1 MKNKYF
7 HLLGLVV
14 LAVFGL
20 SQSVFGQVTSYPYL
34 ENFDS
39 QSTCGTSCTSVCT
52 LTAGGWT
59 NSTTDDKDWA
69 VDASG
74 TSSSSTGPSG
84 DHTTGTGNYIYTE
97 ASSCYGKVADLISPV
112 FDFTS
117 LTNPSLEFYYHM
129 YGQSMGSLEVFVSTD
144 GGTSWTNA
152 LFSLSGEQ
160 QTSNSDPYL
169 QAEVPLCAY
178 AGQSSVTI
186 RITGTTGTNFYSDM
200 AIDDIQVYEATTCFA
215 PTSLST
221 ANEVGT
227 SADLNWTNVCA
238 VSYDYVVVPMGSP
251 QTATAVASGNVATN
265 MATASGL
272 SATTNYDVYVRSNC
286 SGSSSAWAGPF
297 TIFSGC
303 TGALTGSYTV
313 GGSSPDYAT
322 ISEAIT
328 SLSNCG
334 VSAPVT
340 INIAAG
346 TYNEQ
351 LVIPAISGASAT
363 NTVTIQ
369 GAGSTSTIISYD
381 GTGSSGTAVE
391 FNGAKHVSLKNV
403 GIENTS
409 SSTPAFGIHLWN
421 AADTI
426 TIENCDIKVPTNTTS
441 SLVVGILSSGS
452 QTSTGTA
459 GDNANG
465 LLVKDCNVTGG
476 YYGIRLYGSST
487 TASDNLNNRI
497 QNTVVDSVYF
507 YGIYL
512 YYQGLPEVRGCTV
525 SNTRNSSSY
534 GIYAVYTPGIEVHKN
549 WLQNLGTY
557 GIYLSNVNTT
567 TQPLARRCN
576 VTNNMVSATGSGDA
590 LYLSAADSIN
600 IYYNTLYADA
610 DQALWINSTSDDYDV
625 RNNILVSANETP
637 VDLDAA
643 PDATDIMD
651 YNVMYSENGSD
662 IMDVSTSSYA
672 DLATLQAAALG
683 TNFNTNSVE
692 GDPSFVGSPDLHVLA
707 STANDVAVVIA
718 GITDDFDGDARSGST
733 PDIGADEF
741 TPASCLPPTAMA
753 AANMTDLTAELSW
766 TPGGTETTWNIEY
779 GPTGYTQ
786 GAGTTV
792 SAVTANPYT
801 LTGLSPN
808 TTYDFYIQSDCG
820 TGTSIYVFGATFT
833 TACSAFSTPFSESFD
848 VTSMPSCWS
857 AYGSDPW
864 LFTTTWPAYGAGSAS
879 DHTGNSGSFA
889 GIDGSGGS
897 STNDGTLESPLIDLT
912 GLTTAQLSFYVFSN
926 NTDFPGDN
934 ATLNVEVWD
943 GSVWTNELSYA
954 GDNASWVEQTVDLS
968 SYSGT
973 IKIRFIVDQ
982 TTMTNSAFYNDIMI
996 DDISVADAPSCSSP
1010 SSLGLDSVDHAMAIV
1025 YWTTGGAS
1033 DWIIEYG
1040 TAGFTLG
1047 SGTQMVASND
1057 TATISGLMASTAY
1070 EFYVADSCGL
1080 GDVSAFTGPFAFNT
1094 TANCPGTE
1102 SLPYAENFNTGSGC
1116 FSTIDGGGSSGDT
1129 WAHTVNGS
1137 QNLDGTGYMR
1147 VDSDANGNGTHMIE
1161 TLESPVIDASS
1172 VSNSLVLEFDHYYRA
1187 LGDSATVQ
1195 VYDGANWVNVAVYK
1209 NSTGG
1214 WTSPSHETLDVTAYA
1229 NANFQVR
1236 FMYDDNNSW
1245 AWYWNVDNF
1254 SVEDKC
1260 LTQSLPYVENFNSGA
1275 GCFST
1280 VDGGDASGDTWAPAS
1295 SGSQDLDGTDYMRV
1309 DSDANG
1315 NGTYMREELVSPKI
1329 DASGFAGTLL
1339 LEYDHY
1345 YRSVGSD
1352 TGFVDV
1358 WDGTA
1363 WVNVATYT
1371 SSTGAW
1377 SAPAHESIDISAYA
1391 NADLQVRFDYDDG
1404 NSWAWYWSV
1413 DNFSIMDVG
1422 CLAPSALGLD
1432 TVDHSMATV
1441 FWTTGGA
1448 SDWIVEY
1455 GPAGFSLGSG
1465 TQVIATNDTITITG
1479 LSSSTAYEFY
1489 VADSCGLADISAF
1502 TGPFAFNTTSSCP
1515 ATEALPFAENFDV
1528 GIGCFTAIDGGGS
1541 SGDTWAHTVSG
1552 SQNLDG
1558 TGYMR
1563 VDSDA
1568 NGNGTHMIETLES
1581 PVIDASSVSKS
1592 LILEFD
1598 HYYRALGDS
1607 ATVQVYDGTNWVNVA
1622 IYKNSTGGWSN
1633 PSHEIIDVTAYANAN
1648 FQVRFFYDD
1657 GNSWTW
1663 YWSVDNFSVED
1674 KCLTQSLPFVEN
1686 FDADQGCFSSVDGG
1700 AASGDTWAHT
1710 TNGSQNLDGTGYMR
1724 VDSDANGNG
1733 TYMREQLVSPIID
1746 ASGFAG
1752 TLLLEYDH
1760 YFRSI
1765 SGDTG
1770 FVDVWDGT
1778 AWVNVAMYTATTG
1791 GWSSPAHEAID
1802 ISAYANADLQVR
1814 FDYDDGNTWAWYWS
1828 VDNFSIMDVGCLPPS
1843 ALGYF
1848 NVGTSSAEIFWTTGG
1863 ASNWQVEYGPAG
1875 FSLGSGTRVSATN
1888 DTILLSNL
1896 QGATTYDFY
1905 VQDSCGAT
1913 DLSTWAGPVSFATAC
1928 PASVMAPYS
1937 TDFEGISTGNYT
1949 TFDNCW
1955 TTFGT
1960 TNPAWYA
1967 DVNGTGSSGTGPNF
1981 DHTTGGGGVYMFLE
1995 TSSPS
2000 SLGDTNVLYSPAID
2014 ISPLTNPQV
2023 SFWYHMYGA
2032 TMGNLRIWAEDTGG
2046 NRTVLDSIIG
2056 QQQTTGSD
2064 PWLQMQIPLSGL
2076 ASGTYRFL
2084 FEGIGGSS
2092 FTSDMAIDDF
2102 AVEEAPNCFASSN
2115 LVFISS
2121 DNTSATVTWT
2131 AGTGTSWDVEYGP
2144 AGFSPGSGTIINSTN
2159 DTLTITGLS
2168 ASTAYDFYV
2177 TDSCGASG
2185 LSTTVGPQSFVTS
2198 ACPLSDQCMYTFDLY
2213 DTFGD
2218 GWNGGGIKIYQNGL
2232 QVAALGGNFTAGTS
2246 SLGNMVPLCDNL
2258 PIVVT
2263 LDPAGA
2269 WPSEMEIVAIQP
2281 NGDTAGVHSAS
2292 ATVGTGD
2299 TLFSFTS
2306 NCSSCITYQAPFF
2319 ESFEVNSPSITCW
2332 TNVFVADTFSWS
2344 LGTGS
2349 SGGSVTTAYAG
2360 ATNAVFVSA
2369 NGGPDTTLLVSPVIN
2384 LNALVSPQLS
2394 FWYAQES
2401 WAGDQNVTNVY
2412 YRASAN
2418 DPWTF
2423 LFGDNADRSA
2433 WTFATMS
2440 LPNPSSTYQI
2450 AIEGVN
2456 NWGRANVVDS
2466 LSITDAAV
2474 ICSQPDSVM
2483 ASNITFANAD
2493 VSWVSSSNAS
2503 SSFIEYGPLGF
2514 VPGTGAIVNP
2524 ASNPTTLMGLMPG
2537 TTYEACVYDI
2547 CSSLGDT
2554 SMAACVTFT
2563 TPCAPISNYPYME
2576 DFDNGVFPACY
2587 SETTTS
2593 SGSYVWAPDAGG
2605 TSSTN
2610 TGPAVDHTLGTAA
2623 GYYMYV
2629 EASSPAAQGDSAFLY
2644 TPEFDL
2650 TSLTNPEIVYY
2661 YHMYGADIVNLD
2673 LQAYDRTSMTW
2684 VSLNNIVGQQ
2694 QTANGDAWL
2703 EARINIAAYTSDTAQ
2718 QFRFLSVRGASF
2730 DGDAALDDI
2739 IVRET
2744 PACVDPANLMVVT
2757 AASNSVTLAW
2767 DSDTNI
2773 VASTVQYGAPGFM
2786 LGSGTNVA
2794 ATPGGFTLTGL
2805 SGTTCYDFYV
2815 KDSCSTGTNWV
2826 GPVSACT
2833 IATCSV
2839 SSMPSGTTNDTT
2851 DCDGGPTTL
2860 MATSSSNNDLVW
2872 LTNGMVRETG
2882 ATYVTDSVAFT
2893 TAFDVA
2899 EYVTTNPVLHV
2910 GPLTNIAASGFGN
2923 FSNGQWITVD
2933 DTIHIDS
2940 MTVLHQND
2948 VVAFAQIWDASITN
2962 VIQRGDTFSTPAGV
2976 TGDMRVPVN
2985 MVLTPGVY
2993 FMNVDFLSGAGS
3005 LFRATDG
3012 AAYPY
3017 DLPGLMSIDSTNFSA
3032 QIRIYYTFDLTVSKA
3047 CIGSATQ
3054 ALAVVPGAN
3063 AGISDTSLVCSSDNA
3078 ANLAAFL
3085 GVHDNGGT
3093 WVDNDATGALTDSI
3107 LDATQ
3112 LTAGNTYH
3120 FSYILA
3126 GVNGCAG
3133 DTADVWAEV
3142 EAAPF
3147 GGVDTSLALCSG
3159 SGITI
3164 LRNYLTGTA
3173 FGGTWVDL
3181 DGSGALNT
3189 GTGVF
3194 NSNNAAVGTYRILYV
3209 LAGVACPADTT
3220 MLTVS
3225 VDAVVSAGMD
3235 ISDTACDDET
3245 MVDLSTY
3252 LDPAATAG
3260 GTWTD
3265 LSGSGA
3271 LSGNIFDATAVANMT
3286 SYNFQYK
3293 VNSACGDDSAVVTL
3307 YVDDCDV
3314 SVREMH
3320 TGLINIYPNP
3330 TTGLI
3335 KIDDQN
3341 VRGTIK
3347 VEVYAGNGQ
3356 LMIFEEYAEN
3366 EEIRLD
3372 ISNFATGIYTVK
3384 VNSAAGID
3392 VKRIMKH

>member
-1 MKNKYF
+1 MKNKYY

-39 QSTCGTSCTSVCT
+39 QSTCGTSCTSICT

-97 ASSCYGKVADLISPV
+97 ASSCYSKVADLISPV

-144 GGTSWTNA
+144 GGTTWTNA
-152 LFSLSGEQ
+152 LFSLNGEQ

-186 RITGTTGTNFYSDM
+186 RITGTTGTAFYSDM
-200 AIDDIQVYEATTCFA
+200 AIDDIKVYEATTCFA
-215 PTSLST
+215 PSSLST

-227 SADLNWTNVCA
+227 SADLNWTDVCA

-334 VSAPVT
+334 ISAPVT

-369 GAGSTSTIISYD
+369 GAGATSTIISYD

-426 TIENCDIKVPTNTTS
+426 SIENCDIKVPTNTTS

-452 QTSTGTA
+452 QTSTGTT

-487 TASDNLNNRI
+487 TASDNLYNRI
-497 QNTVVDSVYF
+497 ENTVVDSVYY
-507 YGIYL
+507 YGIYM

-534 GIYAVYTPGIEVHKN
+534 GIYAVYTPGIEIHKN

-557 GIYLSNVNTT
+557 GIYISNANSTS
-567 TQPLARRCN
+567 QPHARRSN

-590 LYLSAADSIN
+590 LYLSGSDSMN

-637 VDLDAA
+637 VDLDAT

-707 STANDVAVVIA
+707 STANDVGVVIA

-741 TPASCLPPTAMA
+741 SPASCLPPTAMA
-753 AANMTDLTAELSW
+753 AANMTDLTADLSW

-833 TACSAFSTPFSESFD
+833 TACSAFSAPFSESFD
-848 VTSMPSCWS
+848 ATSMPSCWS

-897 STNDGTLESPLIDLT
+897 ATSDGTLESPLIDLT
-912 GLTTAQLSFYVFSN
+912 GLTSAQLSFYVFSD
-926 NTDFPGDN
+926 NTNAPGDN

-954 GDNASWVEQTVDLS
+954 GDNSSWVEQTVDLS

-982 TTMTNSAFYNDIMI
+982 TTMTGSAFYNDIMI
-996 DDISVADAPSCSSP
+996 DDISVANAPSCIAP
-1010 SSLGLDSVDHAMAIV
+1010 SSLGLDTVDHAMAVV

-1033 DWIIEYG
+1033 DWIVEYG
-1040 TAGFTLG
+1040 PAGFSLG
-1047 SGTQMVASND
+1047 SGTQMIATND
-1057 TATISGLMASTAY
+1057 TITISGLMASTAY

-1080 GDVSAFTGPFAFNT
+1080 GNISTYTGPFAFNT
-1094 TANCPGTE
+1094 TANCPATE
-1102 SLPYAENFNTGSGC
+1102 TLPYAENFDAGIGC
-1116 FSTIDGGGSSGDT
+1116 FTAIDGGGSSGDT
-1129 WAHTVNGS
+1129 WAHSTSGS

-1172 VSNSLVLEFDHYYRA
+1172 VSNSLILEFDHYYRA

-1195 VYDGANWVNVAVYK
+1195 VYDGANWVNVAIYK
-1209 NSTGG
+1209 NSAGG
-1214 WTSPSHETLDVTAYA
+1214 WSNPSHEVIDVTAYA

-1236 FMYDDNNSW
+1236 FFYDDGNNW

-1260 LTQSLPYVENFNSGA
+1260 LTQSLPYVENFDSGA

-1329 DASGFAGTLL
+1329 DASGFTGTLL

-1345 YRSVGSD
+1345 YRSIGSD

-1363 WVNVATYT
+1363 WVNVAMYT
-1371 SSTGAW
+1371 ATTGGWSSP
-1377 SAPAHESIDISAYA
+1377 SHESIDISAYA

-1404 NSWAWYWSV
+1404 DTWAWYWSV
-1413 DNFSIMDVG
+1413 DNFSVTDVG
-1422 CLAPSALGLD
+1422 CLTPSALGVD
-1432 TVDHSMATV
+1432 TVDHSMAV
-1441 FWTTGGA
+1441 VYWTTGGA
-1448 SDWIVEY
+1448 NDWIVEY
-1455 GPAGFSLGSG
+1455 GPAGFTLGTG
-1465 TQVIATNDTITITG
+1465 TQIIASNDTLTITG
-1479 LSSSTAYEFY
+1479 LSASTAYEFY
-1489 VADSCGLADISAF
+1489 VADSCGLADVSAF
-1502 TGPFAFNTTSSCP
+1502 AGPMAFNTTANCP
-1515 ATEALPFAENFDV
+1515 AVESLPYGENFDA
-1528 GIGCFTAIDGGGS
+1528 GIGCFTAIDAGGA
-1541 SGDTWAHTVSG
+1541 SGDTWAHTVSS

-1568 NGNGTHMIETLES
+1568 NGNGTHLIETLES
-1581 PVIDASSVSKS
+1581 PVIDASTVNQS

-1622 IYKNSTGGWSN
+1622 VYKSSTGGWSS
-1633 PSHEIIDVTAYANAN
+1633 PSHEVIDVTAYANAN

-1674 KCLTQSLPFVEN
+1674 KCLTQSLPYAEN
-1686 FDADQGCFSSVDGG
+1686 FDTDQGCFSTVDGG
-1700 AASGDTWAHT
+1700 DASGDTWAHT
-1710 TNGSQNLDGTGYMR
+1710 TSTSQNLDGTGYMR

-1733 TYMREQLVSPIID
+1733 TYMREQLVSPVID

-1760 YFRSI
+1760 YYRTI
-1765 SGDTG
+1765 VGDTG
-1770 FVDVWDGT
+1770 WVDVWDGT
-1778 AWVNVAMYTATTG
+1778 SWVNVAMYTATTG
-1791 GWSSPAHEAID
+1791 GWSSPTHESID
-1802 ISAYANADLQVR
+1802 ISAYANANLQVR
-1814 FDYDDGNTWAWYWS
+1814 FDYDDGNSWAWYWS
-1828 VDNFSIMDVGCLPPS
+1828 VDNFSVTDVGCLPPS
-1843 ALGYF
+1843 ALGAF
-1848 NVGTSSAEIFWTTGG
+1848 NVTTNSAEVFWTTGG
-1863 ASNWQVEYGPAG
+1863 ASNWQVEYGPVG
-1875 FSLGSGTRVSATN
+1875 FSPGSGTLVSATN
-1888 DTILLSNL
+1888 DTIMLTGL
-1896 QGATTYDFY
+1896 QVATTYDFY
-1905 VQDSCGAT
+1905 VRDSCGAT
-1913 DLSTWAGPVSFATAC
+1913 DLSAWAGPV
-1928 PASVMAPYS
+1928 
-1937 TDFEGISTGNYT
+1937 
-1949 TFDNCW
+1949 
-1955 TTFGT
+1955 
-1960 TNPAWYA
+1960 
-1967 DVNGTGSSGTGPNF
+1967 
-1981 DHTTGGGGVYMFLE
+1981 
-1995 TSSPS
+1995 
-2000 SLGDTNVLYSPAID
+2000 
-2014 ISPLTNPQV
+2014 
-2023 SFWYHMYGA
+2023 
-2032 TMGNLRIWAEDTGG
+2032 
-2046 NRTVLDSIIG
+2046 
-2056 QQQTTGSD
+2056 
-2064 PWLQMQIPLSGL
+2064 
-2076 ASGTYRFL
+2076 
-2084 FEGIGGSS
+2084 
-2092 FTSDMAIDDF
+2092 
-2102 AVEEAPNCFASSN
+2102 
-2115 LVFISS
+2115 
-2121 DNTSATVTWT
+2121 
-2131 AGTGTSWDVEYGP
+2131 
-2144 AGFSPGSGTIINSTN
+2144 
-2159 DTLTITGLS
+2159 
-2168 ASTAYDFYV
+2168 
-2177 TDSCGASG
+2177 
-2185 LSTTVGPQSFVTS
+2185 
-2198 ACPLSDQCMYTFDLY
+2198 
-2213 DTFGD
+2213 
-2218 GWNGGGIKIYQNGL
+2218 
-2232 QVAALGGNFTAGTS
+2232 NFT
-2246 SLGNMVPLCDNL
+2246 
-2258 PIVVT
+2258 T
-2263 LDPAGA
+2263 L
-2269 WPSEMEIVAIQP
+2269 
-2281 NGDTAGVHSAS
+2281 
-2292 ATVGTGD
+2292 
-2299 TLFSFTS
+2299 
-2306 NCSSCITYQAPFF
+2306 
-2319 ESFEVNSPSITCW
+2319 
-2332 TNVFVADTFSWS
+2332 
-2344 LGTGS
+2344 
-2349 SGGSVTTAYAG
+2349 
-2360 ATNAVFVSA
+2360 
-2369 NGGPDTTLLVSPVIN
+2369 
-2384 LNALVSPQLS
+2384 
-2394 FWYAQES
+2394 
-2401 WAGDQNVTNVY
+2401 
-2412 YRASAN
+2412 
-2418 DPWTF
+2418 
-2423 LFGDNADRSA
+2423 
-2433 WTFATMS
+2433 
-2440 LPNPSSTYQI
+2440 
-2450 AIEGVN
+2450 
-2456 NWGRANVVDS
+2456 
-2466 LSITDAAV
+2466 
-2474 ICSQPDSVM
+2474 
-2483 ASNITFANAD
+2483 
-2493 VSWVSSSNAS
+2493 
-2503 SSFIEYGPLGF
+2503 
-2514 VPGTGAIVNP
+2514 
-2524 ASNPTTLMGLMPG
+2524 
-2537 TTYEACVYDI
+2537 
-2547 CSSLGDT
+2547 
-2554 SMAACVTFT
+2554 
-2563 TPCAPISNYPYME
+2563 CAPISSYPYIE
-2576 DFDNGVFPACY
+2576 DFDSGIFPACY

-2593 SGSYVWAPDAGG
+2593 SGTYVWGPDAGG
-2605 TSSTN
+2605 TGSSG
-2610 TGPAVDHTLGTAA
+2610 TGPAVDHTTGTGV

-2629 EASSPAAQGDSAFLY
+2629 EASSPAAAGDSAFLY
-2644 TPEFDL
+2644 TPEFDM
-2650 TSLTNPEIVYY
+2650 TSLTNPEVVYY
-2661 YHMYGADIVNLD
+2661 YHMYGNDIVNLD
-2673 LQAYDRTSMTW
+2673 FQAYDRSSMTW
-2684 VSLNNIVGQQ
+2684 VSLNNIVGAQQ
-2694 QTANGDAWL
+2694 FSDVDAWK
-2703 EARINIAAYTSDTAQ
+2703 EARINLAAYTTDTALQ
-2718 QFRFLSVRGASF
+2718 LRFLSVRGASYE
-2730 DGDAALDDI
+2730 GDAAVDDLI
-2739 IVRET
+2739 IRET
-2744 PACVDPANLMVVT
+2744 PPCVDPANLMVLT
-2757 AASNSVTLAW
+2757 ASSNSVTLSW

-2773 VASTVQYGAPGFM
+2773 VASTVQYGPSGFM
-2786 LGSGTNVA
+2786 LGNGTNA
-2794 ATPGGFTLTGL
+2794 IATPGGFTVTGL
-2805 SGTTCYDFYV
+2805 AGTTCYDFYV
-2815 KDSCSTGTNWV
+2815 KDSCSAGTNWV

-2882 ATYVTDSVAFT
+2882 DTYVTDSVAFT

-2899 EYVTTNPVLHV
+2899 EYVTTNPVLHI

-3047 CIGSATQ
+3047 CIGAPTQ
-3054 ALAVVPGAN
+3054 AMAIVPGAN

-3112 LTAGNTYH
+3112 LTTGNTYH
-3120 FSYILA
+3120 FSYILT

-3147 GGVDTSLALCSG
+3147 GGVDTNLALCSG

-3164 LRNYLTGTA
+3164 LRNYLSGTA

-3260 GTWTD
+3260 GSWTD

-3271 LSGNIFDATAVANMT
+3271 LSGNIFDATAVANMS

-3293 VNSACGDDSAVVTL
+3293 VNSACGDDSATVTL
-3307 YVDDCDV
+3307 FVDDCDV

-3384 VNSAAGID
+3384 VNSATGID

>member
-1 MKNKYF
+1 MKNKYY

-39 QSTCGTSCTSVCT
+39 QSSCGTSCTSICT

-74 TSSSSTGPSG
+74 TSSSSTGPGG

-97 ASSCYGKVADLISPV
+97 ASSCYSKVADLISPV

-144 GGTSWTNA
+144 GGTTWTNA
-152 LFSLSGEQ
+152 LFSLSGQ
-160 QTSNSDPYL
+160 QHASSSDPYL

-200 AIDDIQVYEATTCFA
+200 AIDDIKVYEATTCFA

-227 SADLNWTNVCA
+227 SADLNWTDVCA
-238 VSYDYVVVPMGSP
+238 ASYDYVVVPLGSP
-251 QTATAVASGNVATN
+251 QTATAVASGNVTSN
-265 MATASGL
+265 TATASGL

-303 TGALTGSYTV
+303 TGTLTGSYTV
-313 GGSSPDYAT
+313 GGTSPDYAT

-334 VSAPVT
+334 ISAPVT

-363 NTVTIQ
+363 NTITIQ

-421 AADTI
+421 SADTI
-426 TIENCDIKVPTNTTS
+426 SIENCDIKVPTNTTS

-452 QTSTGTA
+452 QTSTGTT

-476 YYGIRLYGSST
+476 YYGIRLYGSSS

-497 QNTVVDSVYF
+497 ENTVVDSVYY

-590 LYLSAADSIN
+590 LYLSAADSMN

-610 DQALWINSTSDDYDV
+610 DQALWINSSSDDYDV

-637 VDLDAA
+637 VDLDAT

-651 YNVMYSENGSD
+651 YNVLYSENGSD

-707 STANDVAVVIA
+707 STANDVGVVIA

-741 TPASCLPPTAMA
+741 TPASCLPPTAIA

-833 TACSAFSTPFSESFD
+833 TACAASSTPFSESFD

-864 LFTTTWPAYGAGSAS
+864 LFTTTWPAYGAGSAT

-897 STNDGTLESPLIDLT
+897 ATNDGTLESPLIDLT

-996 DDISVADAPSCSSP
+996 DDISVANAPSCIAP
-1010 SSLGLDSVDHAMAIV
+1010 SSLGLDTVDHAMAVV
-1025 YWTTGGAS
+1025 YWTSGGAS

-1040 TAGFTLG
+1040 TAGFSLG
-1047 SGTQMVASND
+1047 SGTQMIASND
-1057 TATISGLMASTAY
+1057 TTTISGLMASTAY

-1080 GDVSAFTGPFAFNT
+1080 ANVSTFTGPFAFST
-1094 TANCPGTE
+1094 TANCPASE
-1102 SLPYAENFNTGSGC
+1102 SLPYAENF
-1116 FSTIDGGGSSGDT
+1116 
-1129 WAHTVNGS
+1129 
-1137 QNLDGTGYMR
+1137 
-1147 VDSDANGNGTHMIE
+1147 DA
-1161 TLESPVIDASS
+1161 
-1172 VSNSLVLEFDHYYRA
+1172 
-1187 LGDSATVQ
+1187 
-1195 VYDGANWVNVAVYK
+1195 
-1209 NSTGG
+1209 
-1214 WTSPSHETLDVTAYA
+1214 
-1229 NANFQVR
+1229 
-1236 FMYDDNNSW
+1236 
-1245 AWYWNVDNF
+1245 
-1254 SVEDKC
+1254 
-1260 LTQSLPYVENFNSGA
+1260 
-1275 GCFST
+1275 
-1280 VDGGDASGDTWAPAS
+1280 
-1295 SGSQDLDGTDYMRV
+1295 
-1309 DSDANG
+1309 
-1315 NGTYMREELVSPKI
+1315 
-1329 DASGFAGTLL
+1329 
-1339 LEYDHY
+1339 
-1345 YRSVGSD
+1345 
-1352 TGFVDV
+1352 
-1358 WDGTA
+1358 
-1363 WVNVATYT
+1363 
-1371 SSTGAW
+1371 
-1377 SAPAHESIDISAYA
+1377 
-1391 NADLQVRFDYDDG
+1391 
-1404 NSWAWYWSV
+1404 
-1413 DNFSIMDVG
+1413 
-1422 CLAPSALGLD
+1422 
-1432 TVDHSMATV
+1432 
-1441 FWTTGGA
+1441 
-1448 SDWIVEY
+1448 
-1455 GPAGFSLGSG
+1455 
-1465 TQVIATNDTITITG
+1465 
-1479 LSSSTAYEFY
+1479 
-1489 VADSCGLADISAF
+1489 
-1502 TGPFAFNTTSSCP
+1502 
-1515 ATEALPFAENFDV
+1515 
-1528 GIGCFTAIDGGGS
+1528 GIGCFTAIDGGGA
-1541 SGDTWAHTVSG
+1541 SGDTWAHTTSG

-1563 VDSDA
+1563 VDSDV

-1622 IYKNSTGGWSN
+1622 VYKSSAGGWSS
-1633 PSHEIIDVTAYANAN
+1633 PSHEVIDVTAYANAN

-1657 GNSWTW
+1657 GNNWAW
-1663 YWSVDNFSVED
+1663 YWNVDNFSVED
-1674 KCLTQSLPFVEN
+1674 KCLTQSLPYVEN
-1686 FDADQGCFSSVDGG
+1686 FDTDQGCFSSVDGG
-1700 AASGDTWAHT
+1700 GASGDTWAHT
-1710 TNGSQNLDGTGYMR
+1710 TSGSQNLDGTGYMR

-1733 TYMREQLVSPIID
+1733 TYMREQMVSPVID
-1746 ASGFAG
+1746 ASGFGG

-1802 ISAYANADLQVR
+1802 ISAYANASLQVR

-1848 NVGTSSAEIFWTTGG
+1848 NVGTSSADIFWTSGG

-1888 DTILLSNL
+1888 DTITLSNL

-1913 DLSTWAGPVSFATAC
+1913 DLSTWAGPVSFTTAC

-2000 SLGDTNVLYSPAID
+2000 SLGDTNVLYSPPID

-2056 QQQTTGSD
+2056 QQQTSGSD

-2144 AGFSPGSGTIINSTN
+2144 TGFSPGSGTLINSTN

-2185 LSTTVGPQSFVTS
+2185 LSTTAGPQSFTTS
-2198 ACPLSDQCMYTFDLY
+2198 ACALSNQCMYTFDLY
-2213 DTFGD
+2213 DTYGD

-2232 QVAALGGNFTAGTS
+2232 QVAALGGNFTSGTS

-2269 WPSEMEIVAIQP
+2269 WPSEMGIVAIQP
-2281 NGDTAGVHSAS
+2281 NGDTAGVHVAS
-2292 ATVGTGD
+2292 GTVGTGD

-2349 SGGSVTTAYAG
+2349 SGGSVTSAYAG

-2384 LNALVSPQLS
+2384 LSALVSPQLS

-2418 DPWTF
+2418 DPWTY
-2423 LFGDNADRSA
+2423 LFGDNTDRSA

-2493 VSWVSSSNAS
+2493 VSWVSGTNAS

-2514 VPGTGAIVNP
+2514 VPGTGTIVNP
-2524 ASNPTTLMGLMPG
+2524 ASNPTTLAGLMPG

-2563 TPCAPISNYPYME
+2563 TPCAPITNYPYME

-2593 SGSYVWAPDAGG
+2593 SGTYVWAPDAGG
-2605 TSSTN
+2605 TGSSG
-2610 TGPAVDHTLGTAA
+2610 TGPAVDHTTGTGA

-2629 EASSPAAQGDSAFLY
+2629 EASSPAAAGDSAFLY
-2644 TPEFDL
+2644 TPEFNM
-2650 TSLTNPEIVYY
+2650 TSLTNPEVVYY
-2661 YHMYGADIVNLD
+2661 YHMYGNDIVNLD
-2673 LQAYDRTSMTW
+2673 FQVYDRTTMNW
-2684 VSLNNIVGQQ
+2684 VSLNNIVGAQH
-2694 QTANGDAWL
+2694 TSDVDAWK
-2703 EARINIAAYTSDTAQ
+2703 EARINLAAYTTDTALQ
-2718 QFRFLSVRGASF
+2718 MRFLSVRGASYE
-2730 DGDAALDDI
+2730 GDAAVDDL

-2744 PACVDPANLMVVT
+2744 PPCVDPANLMVIT
-2757 AASNSVTLAW
+2757 ASSNSVTLAW

-2773 VASTVQYGAPGFM
+2773 VASTVQYGAPGFS

-2794 ATPGGFTLTGL
+2794 ATPGGFTVTGL
-2805 SGTTCYDFYV
+2805 AGTTCYEFYV
-2815 KDSCSTGTNWV
+2815 QDSCSAGTNWV

-2851 DCDGGPTTL
+2851 DCDGGSTTL

-2882 ATYVTDSVAFT
+2882 DTYLTDSVSFT
-2893 TAFDVA
+2893 TAFNVA

-2940 MTVLHQND
+2940 MTVRHQND

-3032 QIRIYYTFDLTVSKA
+3032 QIRIYYTFDLSVSKA
-3047 CIGSATQ
+3047 CIGAAAQ
-3054 ALAVVPGAN
+3054 AWAVVPGAN

-3093 WVDNDATGALTDSI
+3093 WLDNDATGALTDSI

-3120 FSYILA
+3120 FSYIVA

-3133 DTADVWAEV
+3133 DTANVWAEI

-3164 LRNYLTGTA
+3164 LRNYLTGSA
-3173 FGGTWVDL
+3173 FGGSWVDL

-3189 GTGVF
+3189 STGVF
-3194 NSNNAAVGTYRILYV
+3194 NSNNAATGTYRILYV